1 MRLLCW
7 SGILTTRRL
16 LFLLVWYAVAMVI
29 AIFSFSHTR
38 WKEESNLLRV
48 YNSVFFVPS
57 DVPVMRDSLPT
68 GNTNFT
74 YRGNGTSFRNASS
87 LWLPFDPETGEIRY
101 RYSSRTHPQRTS
113 SLDALKESLLL
124 RTGNSSASLSSLV
137 LVRNISNGRLLSES
151 FSRDLPKGETRGRTS
166 NKSLAGVLQQL
177 VGGQVGDLLYR
188 DRYSSYNSSML
199 LAAIEKNMQ
208 KIHEETEI
216 SLKHLS
222 QLSEILNGSV
232 SRNGSVVSLDR
243 GEGALQEMQHP
254 VQERDPSR
262 HPPLTGMGT
271 EGTPQGSLQERRKE
285 ERLPSKAAP
294 SGKKTDGPSL
304 LRVLIGQDLYVEE
317 RWPKLAQKKSVTRE
331 LTKNRDISNSTV
343 TVTISPPGTETP
355 EVDGYYRI
363 DTRRK
368 LRLLCRSCAVISSS
382 GQLLNSSAGATI
394 DTYPCV
400 IRMNSAPTS
409 SYEKDVGSKTT
420 VRVMGHVNLL
430 KVNQSESE
438 QMEIFVN
445 KKTRTEMLIIPWL
458 YTTRINKRRDKH
470 YNIAKNFS
478 KAFPATEF
486 YVLSSGK
493 MISAESIF
501 QRETGITRKDA
512 KTWLSTGWMT
522 LLFALDVC
530 NRVDVFG
537 LVPDNYCKEHPNDT
551 TPYHY
556 YDTEFKSQC
565 TYYKESEEHLTFG
578 HLFVT
583 EKAIFARWAQKY
595 NINFLYPRWN
605 LTVSNTTGPLDTPF
619 LKLFHEAQ
627 HNKTKQK
634 THRHRTFLGARIR
647 PRKPPLIGPKTKEE
661 AEKEKYQ
668 KFTHAIMFIVA
679 IFLSLV
685 VFLLLFLLASLFV
698 FCFYL

>member
-1 MRLLCW
+1 MRLPFF
-7 SGILTTRRL
+7 SGFLTTRKLVIL
-16 LFLLVWYAVAMVI
+16 LAWYAIVMVI
-29 AIFSFSHTR
+29 AIFTFSHTR

-48 YNSVFFVPS
+48 YNSLFFVPS
-57 DVPVMRDSLPT
+57 DVPLVRDSLPT
-68 GNTNFT
+68 RLPENIYRRNVTN
-74 YRGNGTSFRNASS
+74 RWENSS
-87 LWLPFDPETGEIRY
+87 VWLPFDPDTGEFRY
-101 RYSSRTHPQRTS
+101 RYASRTHPQRTS
-113 SLDALKESLLL
+113 RLDALKESLLR
-124 RTGNSSASLSSLV
+124 RTGNSSSLSTLV
-137 LVRNISNGRLLSES
+137 LIRNISNGRLLSETLNEDLWRENGK
-151 FSRDLPKGETRGRTS
+151 SRTR
-166 NKSLAGVLQQL
+166 NESLAGVLQEL
-177 VGGQVGDLLYR
+177 VGDEVGDLLGEDKYN
-188 DRYSSYNSSML
+188 SYNSSML
-199 LAAIEKNMQ
+199 LAAIERNMQ
-208 KIHEETEI
+208 KIRQETEI

-222 QLSEILNGSV
+222 HLTGILNGSMAG
-232 SRNGSVVSLDR
+232 NGSSKEGDLSEKFKDRVQDDDDVLPGSLRIGVNQDR
-243 GEGALQEMQHP
+243 YAYEGRTKQGTGSAKGALSAKQSD
-254 VQERDPSR
+254 R
-262 HPPLTGMGT
+262 
-271 EGTPQGSLQERRKE
+271 
-285 ERLPSKAAP
+285 
-294 SGKKTDGPSL
+294 PSL
-304 LRVLIGQDLYVEE
+304 LSVLIGKDLLEDNNK
-317 RWPKLAQKKSVTRE
+317 PKPAARASIIRE
-331 LTKNRDISNSTV
+331 LTKDASVNSTASSNSTS
-343 TVTISPPGTETP
+343 TPLSTETP

-368 LRLLCRSCAVISSS
+368 LRLQCSSCAVISSS
-382 GQLLNSSAGATI
+382 GQLLNSSAGAQI

-400 IRMNSAPTS
+400 LRMNSAPTS

-430 KVNQSESE
+430 KVNQSNTE
-438 QMEIFVN
+438 QMEIFIN
-445 KKTRTEMLIIPWL
+445 KTTRTEMLVIPWL

-478 KAFPATEF
+478 KVYPDTEF

-530 NRVDVFG
+530 QKVDVFG
-537 LVPDNYCKEHPNDT
+537 LVPENYCRVHPNDT

-583 EKAIFARWAQKY
+583 EKAIFARWAMKF
-595 NINFLYPRWN
+595 NINFLYPTWN
-605 LTVSNTTGPLDTPF
+605 LTISNSSGPLDTPF
-619 LKLFHEAQ
+619 IKLFHEAQ

-634 THRHRTFLGARIR
+634 THRHRSFLGARIR
-647 PRKPPLIGPKTKEE
+647 PRKPPVIGPKTKEE

-668 KFTHAIMFIVA
+668 KLTHAIMFIVA

-685 VFLLLFLLASLFV
+685 VFLLLFLLCLHSQDELQFQ
-698 FCFYL
+698 